1 MTSRHF
7 IYRNP
12 KIKNTVPVH
21 KWLWGNGVAKRKCNG
36 MELNPYLILYT
47 KNYLKMLRG
56 INVRGKTIKVLE
68 ENIDVSFYQL

>member
-47 KNYLKMLRG
+47 K
-56 INVRGKTIKVLE
+56 INSKCLE
-68 ENIDVSFYQL
+68 ASM